1 VNARPSPESQ
11 RPESLRRDSLL
22 GGTTPGDLNR
32 PIVPVNVTD
41 QVVERLATA
50 VALGMYVPGQRLP
63 SEREL
68 AEMLSISRSTVR
80 EALQRLTDAGYLAP
94 RRGRNGG
101 YFVLADW
108 RSTSGEL
115 VRRHLTARWAE
126 YEALFDARNL
136 VEPLIAATAAERC
149 DDDDR
154 AAITAALEA
163 YTVAED
169 REASRVADAQ
179 LHHAIATATHN
190 AMLVDFS
197 LRMRASVSMNL
208 GAEPYTPAVRDA
220 ATIEHEDLAAAV
232 VGGDAEKALAIAASH
247 FRVTERLIRELR
259 ERVEGAPERAAGGTS

>member
-1 VNARPSPESQ
+1 VTATPGRGT
-11 RPESLRRDSLL
+11 LL
-22 GGTTPGDLNR
+22 GGATPGDLHR

-80 EALQRLTDAGYLAP
+80 EALQRLTESGYLAP

-108 RSTSGEL
+108 RSSSGEL

-136 VEPLIAATAAERC
+136 VEPLIAATAADRC
-149 DDDDR
+149 NDDDR
-154 AAITAALEA
+154 AAIAAGLEA

-179 LHHAIATATHN
+179 LHHAIAAATHN
-190 AMLVDFS
+190 AMLIDFS

-208 GAEPYTPAVRDA
+208 GAEPYTPTVRDA
-220 ATIEHEDLAAAV
+220 AAIEHEQLAEAV
-232 VGGDAEKALAIAASH
+232 IGGDGQRASTIAASH

-259 ERVEGAPERAAGGTS
+259 ERVDAGQRESGQRESGQRGTDE

>member
-1 VNARPSPESQ
+1 MTASPDRE
-11 RPESLRRDSLL
+11 SLL
-22 GGTTPGDLNR
+22 GATSPGNLHR

-41 QVVERLATA
+41 QVVERLTTA

-68 AEMLSISRSTVR
+68 AEMLSVSRSTVR
-80 EALQRLTDAGYLAP
+80 EAMQRLTDAGYLAP

-108 RSTSGEL
+108 RSSSGEL
-115 VRRHLTARWAE
+115 IRRHLTARWAE

-136 VEPLIAATAAERC
+136 IEPLIAATAAERC
-149 DDDDR
+149 DEADR

-163 YTVAED
+163 YTGAED

-190 AMLVDFS
+190 EMLVDFS

-220 ATIEHEDLAAAV
+220 AMIEHENLAAAV
-232 VGGDAEKALAIAASH
+232 VGGDPGRASQIAASH

-259 ERVEGAPERAAGGTS
+259 ERVEAATSQSDASVAASEAGER

>member
-1 VNARPSPESQ
+1 MTTAPGRGP
-11 RPESLRRDSLL
+11 LL
-22 GGTTPGDLNR
+22 GATTPGDLHR
-32 PIVPVNVTD
+32 PIVPVNIAD

-80 EALQRLTDAGYLAP
+80 EALQRLTEAGYLEP

-101 YFVLADW
+101 HFVLADW
-108 RSTSGEL
+108 RSSSGEL

-126 YEALFDARNL
+126 FEGLFDARNL
-136 VEPLIAATAAERC
+136 IEPVIAATAAERC
-149 DDDDR
+149 DDGDR
-154 AAITAALEA
+154 AAINAALEA
-163 YTVAED
+163 YNVAED

-190 AMLVDFS
+190 ALLVDFS
-197 LRMRASVSMNL
+197 LRMRASVSLNL
-208 GAEPYTPAVRDA
+208 GAEPYTPAVRQA
-220 ATIEHEDLAAAV
+220 ATVEHEQLAAAV
-232 VGGDAEKALAIAASH
+232 ASGDVARASSIAASH

-259 ERVEGAPERAAGGTS
+259 ERVEANES

>member
-1 VNARPSPESQ
+1 MTSTSGHEM
-11 RPESLRRDSLL
+11 LL
-22 GGTTPGDLNR
+22 GTTTPGDLNR

-80 EALQRLTDAGYLAP
+80 EALSRLTDAGYLAP

-101 YFVLADW
+101 YFVLAEW
-108 RSTSGEL
+108 RSSSEEL

-126 YEALFDARNL
+126 FEALFDARNL

-154 AAITAALEA
+154 AAIAVALEA
-163 YTVAED
+163 YTVAGD
-169 REASRVADAQ
+169 REASRLADAQ
-179 LHHAIATATHN
+179 LHHAIAAATHN
-190 AMLVDFS
+190 GLLIDFS
-197 LRMRASVSMNL
+197 MRMRASVSLNL
-208 GAEPYTPAVRDA
+208 GAEPYTPAVRAA
-220 ATIEHEDLAAAV
+220 ATVEHEQLAAAV
-232 VGGDAEKALAIAASH
+232 IGGDAGRASTIAAGH

-259 ERVEGAPERAAGGTS
+259 RRVEADGP

>member
-1 VNARPSPESQ
+1 VTTTPGREF
-11 RPESLRRDSLL
+11 LL
-22 GGTTPGDLNR
+22 GASTPGDLNR

-50 VALGMYVPGQRLP
+50 VALGMYVSGQRLP

-80 EALQRLTDAGYLAP
+80 DALQRLTEAGYLAP

-101 YFVLADW
+101 YFVLAEW
-108 RSTSGEL
+108 RSSSGEL

-126 YEALFDARNL
+126 FEALFDARNL

-154 AAITAALEA
+154 AAISTALEA

-190 AMLVDFS
+190 AVLVDFS

-208 GAEPYTPAVRDA
+208 GAEPYTPAVR
-220 ATIEHEDLAAAV
+220 AAAV
-232 VGGDAEKALAIAASH
+232 AEHEQLAGAVIEGDSGRAASIAASH
-247 FRVTERLIRELR
+247 FRITERLIRDLR
-259 ERVEGAPERAAGGTS
+259 ERVEANES